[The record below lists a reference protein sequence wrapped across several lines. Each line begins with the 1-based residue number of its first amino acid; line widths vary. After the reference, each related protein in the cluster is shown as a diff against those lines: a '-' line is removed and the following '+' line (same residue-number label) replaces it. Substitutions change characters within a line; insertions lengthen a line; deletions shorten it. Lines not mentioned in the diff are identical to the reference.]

1 MYTPELE
8 QYVRVRLSQG
18 VSYDAIRQELLN
30 NNWSPES
37 IDSVFSVVGG
47 QPSSIPQDG
56 KRIMKGVLWI
66 ISPFILLILGA
77 LLNLIVHFAGADN
90 DVFRLF
96 SLILGV
102 AGVLLFI
109 AGPIIG
115 IMILVKKS

>member
-18 VSYDAIRQELLN
+18 VSYDAIRQELLH

-47 QPSSIPQDG
+47 QPSPIPRDG
-56 KRIMKGVLWI
+56 KRTMKGALWI
-66 ISPFILLILGA
+66 ISPFMLLILA
-77 LLNLIVHFAGADN
+77 AVLNLIVHFAGADN
-90 DVFRLF
+90 VIFRIF

-102 AGVLLFI
+102 AGVVLFI

>member
-18 VSYDAIRQELLN
+18 VSYDAIRQELLH

-47 QPSSIPQDG
+47 QPSPIPQDG

-66 ISPFILLILGA
+66 ISPLILLILGA

-90 DVFRLF
+90 DVFRIF